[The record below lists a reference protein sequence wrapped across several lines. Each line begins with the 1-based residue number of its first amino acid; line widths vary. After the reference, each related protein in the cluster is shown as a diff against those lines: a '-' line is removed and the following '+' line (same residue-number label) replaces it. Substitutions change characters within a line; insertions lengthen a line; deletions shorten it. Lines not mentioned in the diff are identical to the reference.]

1 MTMFSL
7 SNSISDVIKNQD
19 TDVDTDEEVKQI
31 VNFIKINESVR
42 LYIALAASIDQ
53 LKAEV
58 KELVLILTSL
68 TNAPEIDTS
77 NICLFQ
83 EKTKIYKK

>member
-19 TDVDTDEEVKQI
+19 TDVDTDEEVKQM